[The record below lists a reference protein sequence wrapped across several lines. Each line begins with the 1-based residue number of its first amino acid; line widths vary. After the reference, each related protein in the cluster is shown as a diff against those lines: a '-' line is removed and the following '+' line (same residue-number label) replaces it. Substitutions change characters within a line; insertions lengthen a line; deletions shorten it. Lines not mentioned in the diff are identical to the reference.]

1 MRCPYCVSEIAD
13 EALACP
19 RCTRDLYLFKPLLEK
34 ISQLEKTAA
43 EQAKLPADAEQ
54 RIAALEA
61 ELAALKAGGAQALP
75 AEVVAEVNEAAAQVQ
90 AELEGAP
97 AAPTGTPPGYY
108 AAVAQSLVPTLAL
121 LLLAHW
127 MMLFVYDVKPL
138 YLRVATI
145 LIPVPFGFLLASQ
158 FPNEFRKSVMAAFGL
173 AFAGVL
179 SMLTLTAVID
189 KVPLLP
195 QDLRD
200 ARETLE
206 YVLSI
211 ALAFVTGL
219 LLGEYHARRKL
230 AELRSNR
237 VVLLLARAFVPN
249 EEGKL
254 GIEKAVKKLS
264 KLQEAVMPAATG
276 AASVYAGIKAFLGDL
291 G

>member
-34 ISQLEKTAA
+34 IGQLEKSVA
-43 EQAKLPADAEQ
+43 EQAKSATGASET
-54 RIAALEA
+54 RIAALEQ
-61 ELAALKAGGAQALP
+61 ELAALKAERVETAAAAAAVVEAVAPEPPAATSTGYAATVVQALLP
-75 AEVVAEVNEAAAQVQ
+75 
-90 AELEGAP
+90 
-97 AAPTGTPPGYY
+97 
-108 AAVAQSLVPTLAL
+108 AL
-121 LLLAHW
+121 LLLILAHW
-127 MMLFVYDVKPL
+127 VLLFVYDIKPL

-145 LIPVPFGFLLASQ
+145 LIPVPFGFLLAYR
-158 FPNEFRKSVMAAFGL
+158 FPAEFRKSVFAAAAL
-173 AFAGVL
+173 AVGGVFA
-179 SMLTLTAVID
+179 MLTVTAVID

-195 QDLRD
+195 QNLRD
-200 ARETLE
+200 WRETIE

-230 AELRSNR
+230 AELRTNR

-249 EEGKL
+249 EDGKL
-254 GIEKAVKKLS
+254 GIEKAVKKLT
-264 KLQEAVMPAATG
+264 KLQETVAPAATG

>member
-19 RCTRDLYLFKPLLEK
+19 RCARDLYLFKPLLEK
-34 ISQLEKTAA
+34 IGQLEKTVA
-43 EQAKLPADAEQ
+43 EQANAAAANSEA
-54 RIAALEA
+54 RIAALEQ
-61 ELAALKAGGAQALP
+61 ELAAIKAERAGTAQA
-75 AEVVAEVNEAAAQVQ
+75 AAAVMESVEP
-90 AELEGAP
+90 AAP
-97 AAPTGTPPGYY
+97 AAAATGYA
-108 AAVAQSLVPTLAL
+108 AAVARSLIPALAML
-121 LLLAHW
+121 VLAHW

-158 FPNEFRKSVMAAFGL
+158 FPNEFRKSVLAAAAL
-173 AFAGVL
+173 AFAGVF
-179 SMLTLTAVID
+179 SMLAVTALID

-200 ARETLE
+200 WRETLE
-206 YVLSI
+206 YVVSI

-219 LLGEYHARRKL
+219 ILGEHHARKKL
-230 AELRSNR
+230 AELKTNR

-254 GIEKAVKKLS
+254 GIEKAVKKLT
-264 KLQEAVMPAATG
+264 KLSDAVTPAATG
-276 AASVYAGIKAFLGDL
+276 AASIYAGVKVFLGQL

>member
-19 RCTRDLYLFKPLLEK
+19 RCARDLYLFKPLLAK
-34 ISQLEKTAA
+34 IEQLEKTVA
-43 EQAKLPADAEQ
+43 EQAQVVAAASVE
-54 RIAALEA
+54 RIETLEK
-61 ELAALKAGGAQALP
+61 ELAALKAERAGA
-75 AEVVAEVNEAAAQVQ
+75 VEAAAAVIEA
-90 AELEGAP
+90 AEPVPP
-97 AAPTGTPPGYY
+97 ATTSSGYG
-108 AAVAQSLVPTLAL
+108 AAVVQSLIPTLVL
-121 LLLAHW
+121 LVLAHW
-127 MMLFVYDVKPL
+127 LMLFVYDVKPL

-158 FPNEFRKSVMAAFGL
+158 FPNEFRKSVVVALAL

-179 SMLTLTAVID
+179 AMLNVTAMID
-189 KVPLLP
+189 KVPVLP

-200 ARETLE
+200 WRETLE

-211 ALAFVTGL
+211 MLAFVTGL
-219 LLGEYHARRKL
+219 LLGEFHARRKL
-230 AELRSNR
+230 AEIKSNR
-237 VVLLLARAFVPN
+237 VVLLLARAFAPN

-254 GIEKAVKKLS
+254 GIEKAVKKLT
-264 KLQEAVMPAATG
+264 KLQESVMPAATG

>member
-34 ISQLEKTAA
+34 IGQLEKTVA
-43 EQAKLPADAEQ
+43 EQSVAVAASSET
-54 RIAALEA
+54 RIAALEQ
-61 ELAALKAGGAQALP
+61 ELAALKADRVETAAVAAAVVDSVEPEAPAMPASVYAAALAQALIP
-75 AEVVAEVNEAAAQVQ
+75 
-90 AELEGAP
+90 
-97 AAPTGTPPGYY
+97 
-108 AAVAQSLVPTLAL
+108 AL
-121 LLLAHW
+121 LLLVVAHW
-127 MMLFVYDVKPL
+127 VLLFVYDVQPL

-145 LIPVPFGFLLASQ
+145 LIPVPFGYLLASR
-158 FPNEFRKSVMAAFGL
+158 FPDEFRKSVFGAAAL

-179 SMLTLTAVID
+179 AMLTVTAVID

-195 QDLRD
+195 DNLRD
-200 ARETLE
+200 WRETLE

-230 AELRSNR
+230 AELKSNR
-237 VVLLLARAFVPN
+237 IVLLLARAFVPN

-254 GIEKAVKKLS
+254 GIEKAVKKLT

-276 AASVYAGIKAFLGDL
+276 AASVYAGVKAYLGSL

>member
-19 RCTRDLYLFKPLLEK
+19 RCARDLYLFKPLLAK
-34 ISQLEKTAA
+34 IEQLEKTVA
-43 EQAKLPADAEQ
+43 EQAAAVGANSEV
-54 RIAALEA
+54 RIAALEQ
-61 ELAALKAGGAQALP
+61 ELAALKAERAGAA
-75 AEVVAEVNEAAAQVQ
+75 EAAAAVIE
-90 AELEGAP
+90 AVEPPAP
-97 AAPTGTPPGYY
+97 EATPPGYA
-108 AAVAQSLVPTLAL
+108 AAVAQSLIPTLLL

-127 MMLFVYDVKPL
+127 VMLFVYDVKPL

-158 FPNEFRKSVMAAFGL
+158 FPNEFRKSVFAAAAL
-173 AFAGVL
+173 AFAGVF
-179 SMLTLTAVID
+179 SMLTVTAVID

-200 ARETLE
+200 LRETLE

-230 AELRSNR
+230 AELKSNR
-237 VVLLLARAFVPN
+237 MVLLLARAFVPN

-254 GIEKAVKKLS
+254 GIEKAVKKLT
-264 KLQEAVMPAATG
+264 KLQEAVTPAATG
-276 AASVYAGIKAFLGDL
+276 AASIYAGVKAFLGDF

>member
-19 RCTRDLYLFKPLLEK
+19 RCARDLYLFKPLLEK
-34 ISQLEKTAA
+34 IGQLEKTIA
-43 EQAKLPADAEQ
+43 EQAKAAAANSEA
-54 RIAALEA
+54 RIAALEQ
-61 ELAALKAGGAQALP
+61 ELAAIKAERAQAIP
-75 AEVVAEVNEAAAQVQ
+75 VQVAAEVVAELAQS
-90 AELEGAP
+90 P
-97 AAPTGTPPGYY
+97 AASAGTPPGYA
-108 AAVAQSLVPTLAL
+108 AAVVQSLIPTL
-121 LLLAHW
+121 LLLVLAHW
-127 MMLFVYDVKPL
+127 VMLFIYDFKPL

-145 LIPVPFGFLLASQ
+145 LIPVPFGFLLAPQ
-158 FPNEFRKSVMAAFGL
+158 FPDEFRKSVLAAAAL
-173 AFAGVL
+173 AFAGVI
-179 SMLTLTAVID
+179 SMLAVTSFID

-200 ARETLE
+200 LRETLE

-211 ALAFVTGL
+211 ALVFVTGL

-230 AELRSNR
+230 AELKANR
-237 VVLLLARAFVPN
+237 MVLLLARAFVPN

-254 GIEKAVKKLS
+254 GIEKAVKKLN
-264 KLQEAVMPAATG
+264 KLQEAVTPAATG

>member
-1 MRCPYCVSEIAD
+1 VE
-13 EALACP
+13 
-19 RCTRDLYLFKPLLEK
+19 
-34 ISQLEKTAA
+34 
-43 EQAKLPADAEQ
+43 PA
-54 RIAALEA
+54 
-61 ELAALKAGGAQALP
+61 
-75 AEVVAEVNEAAAQVQ
+75 
-90 AELEGAP
+90 AP
-97 AAPTGTPPGYY
+97 AATPPGYA
-108 AAVAQSLVPTLAL
+108 AAVARSLIPTLL
-121 LLLAHW
+121 LLILAHW

-158 FPNEFRKSVMAAFGL
+158 FPDEFRKSVLAAAAL

-179 SMLTLTAVID
+179 SMLTVTAVID

-200 ARETLE
+200 LRETLE

-230 AELRSNR
+230 AELKTNR
-237 VVLLLARAFVPN
+237 MVLLLARAFAPN

-254 GIEKAVKKLS
+254 GIEKAVKKLN
-264 KLQEAVMPAATG
+264 KLQEAVTPAATG

>member
-19 RCTRDLYLFKPLLEK
+19 RCAHDLYLFKPLLAK
-34 ISQLEKTAA
+34 IEQLEKTVA
-43 EQAKLPADAEQ
+43 EQAAAVSANSEP
-54 RIAALEA
+54 RIAALEQ
-61 ELAALKAGGAQALP
+61 ELAALKAERAG
-75 AEVVAEVNEAAAQVQ
+75 AAAAAAAVI
-90 AELEGAP
+90 ETVEP
-97 AAPTGTPPGYY
+97 AAPEATPPGYA
-108 AAVAQSLVPTLAL
+108 AAVAQSLIPALLL

-127 MMLFVYDVKPL
+127 VMLFVYDVKPL

-158 FPNEFRKSVMAAFGL
+158 FPNEFRKSVFAAAAL
-173 AFAGVL
+173 AFAGVF
-179 SMLTLTAVID
+179 SMLTVTAVID

-200 ARETLE
+200 LRETLE

-230 AELRSNR
+230 AELKSNR
-237 VVLLLARAFVPN
+237 MVLLLARAFTPN

-254 GIEKAVKKLS
+254 GIEKAVKKLT
-264 KLQEAVMPAATG
+264 KLQEAVTPAATG
-276 AASVYAGIKAFLGDL
+276 AASIYAGIKAFLGDL